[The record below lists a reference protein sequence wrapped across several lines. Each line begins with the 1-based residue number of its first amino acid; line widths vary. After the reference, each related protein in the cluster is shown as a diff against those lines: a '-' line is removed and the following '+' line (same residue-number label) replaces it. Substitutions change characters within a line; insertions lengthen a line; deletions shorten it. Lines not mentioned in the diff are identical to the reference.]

1 MKLVRFTKEIVYGEF
16 KAIIKKLSAENMM
29 DIQKKAVK
37 FKDTAIGVE
46 ITKEN
51 AMQYTETDT
60 KAYRL
65 SSVLSSIIKW
75 NLEDDTS
82 TDENPIYLPITE
94 ETIKSD
100 IFPNELF
107 VFIEKEVNEYNNP
120 KKVDI
125 KN

>member
-75 NLEDDTS
+75 NLEDETS
-82 TDENPIYLPITE
+82 TEENPVYLPITE